1 MSQPTDRIVAGATPK
16 VGGLAE
22 TVRQGAAMAGPSAPS
37 GDADELRRLTAENGR
52 YALAATLGT
61 GATSEVHRAHDRIFQ
76 REVAIKILN
85 TGDQGTTERFI
96 HAARLTARLEH
107 PSIIPVYDLDWPI
120 GGGARLVMRRV
131 VGISLGVAIRQ
142 AEAGQAPGQIS
153 DVNRILTVILK
164 VCDAVALAH
173 SREVIHRDLKP
184 DNILLGEW
192 GEVMVVDWGEA
203 SELHEPGSGSHH
215 VVGTPTYM
223 SPEQSGG
230 THHADARSDVY
241 CLGATLF
248 HALYLRP
255 PLGHGTDLARFWQR
269 KHAGEIDPLT
279 PIEERRVPRRLSAI
293 VRRALAGDPA
303 ERYQTISA
311 FADDLH
317 RFQAGQ
323 AVRAYHESA
332 FETAARWLYQHARM
346 LAVGTLVLAS
356 LGGALALVW
365 GERLKEIASWGE
377 AVLSDDFT
385 DDSWRDRWATHLG
398 DFARRDGRLVT
409 TDKTASVLMC
419 RQRFSGATAI
429 EFTGE
434 VLPGSPLCDL
444 SVWWCRDIDFSADG
458 SRAPNLKELY
468 KLQVGAYDNSYTAII
483 LPNERQVAS
492 NPFRLAHGTKYRVRA
507 EIVDNRLRLLV
518 DGRLLCEYIDPFP
531 FSSGYVGIYG
541 YYPGKAFAQ
550 VRIHALGVPEK
561 LSATAIGDAFAGQQL
576 YAQAGDQYAR
586 VVATHPGTSLGQEAL
601 YKEGLC
607 WLRNGDP
614 DRAEATWVPL
624 ALTPFAEDIALH
636 RIDRSFAA
644 GDHDAVFAAIGT
656 LAKTARAEI
665 RDRLAQQWA
674 TYAYEVLR
682 LAENAGKNSLLT
694 DYLRVHDQTL
704 SDLDVAA
711 RAAAECLIR
720 LGRIDELLI
729 RYPTQRHCCAKGLS
743 FQGRMIELVHGYP
756 DQFSVWYQ
764 ACVTTGHFAELI
776 AQSEEPDW
784 IAYGK
789 TMSGRGAEALTDR
802 RLSPRSMGDALISLG
817 RYDEV
822 LAMPGVASE
831 HVALALIALGRA
843 AEIGDET
850 QQGLALMAQN
860 QPQALLDRLPATSVE
875 DRQWPRCL
883 LGLEAHIAGGDVG
896 DQASARAWFA
906 LPTDMKPLANGNL
919 AFAYAVIEPILR
931 EEAGDTGALA
941 KRCAEISTNERY
953 TGAQVPWH
961 AAQFLSGELSAEEF
975 LAQPNR
981 LSARAWLL
989 ACSGIV
995 AERRGD
1001 TAQAQTAYRDYLAL
1015 PPQRHG
1021 LSIDPLMDRFVA
1033 WRAERLAA
1041 GKGWSGS
1048 TTP

>member
-1 MSQPTDRIVAGATPK
+1 MSQPTDRNVAGATPK
-16 VGGLAE
+16 AGALAE
-22 TVRQGAAMAGPSAPS
+22 TLRPGAAMAGPSAP
-37 GDADELRRLTAENGR
+37 GGEADELRRLTAETGR
-52 YALAATLGT
+52 YALATTLGT
-61 GATSEVHRAHDRIFQ
+61 GATSEVHRAHDRVFQ

-131 VGISLGVAIRQ
+131 VGISMGDAIRQ
-142 AEAGQAPGQIS
+142 AEAGQVPAQIS

-203 SELHEPGSGSHH
+203 SELHEHESGSHH

-223 SPEQSGG
+223 SPEQSDGA
-230 THHADARSDVY
+230 HHADARSDVY

-255 PLGHGTDLARFWQR
+255 PLGHDTDLARFWKR
-269 KHAGEIDPLT
+269 KHDGQIDPLT
-279 PIEERRVPRRLSAI
+279 PSEERRVPRRLSAI
-293 VRRALAGDPA
+293 VRRALTGNPA

-311 FADDLH
+311 FADDLR

-332 FETAARWLYQHARM
+332 FETAARWLHQHAKM
-346 LAVGTLVLAS
+346 LAVMTLVLAS

-365 GERLKEIASWGE
+365 GERMKEIATWGDP
-377 AVLSDDFT
+377 VFSDDFA
-385 DDSWRDRWATHLG
+385 DDGWRDRWAIHLG
-398 DFARRDGRLVT
+398 DFERRDGGLVST
-409 TDKTASVLMC
+409 SQRQSVLMC
-419 RQRFSGATAI
+419 RQRFSGATAM

-458 SRAPNLKELY
+458 SRAQTLHGLY

-483 LPNERQVAS
+483 LSNERQVAS
-492 NPFRLAHGTKYRVRA
+492 NPFRLAHGTKYHVRA

-541 YYPGKAFAQ
+541 YYAGKAFDQ

-561 LSATAIGDAFAGQQL
+561 LSATAIGDAFASQQL

-586 VVATHPGTSLGQEAL
+586 VVATHPGTRLGQEAL

-607 WLRNGDP
+607 RLRTDGP
-614 DRAEATWVPL
+614 ERAETTWAPL

-636 RIDRSFAA
+636 RIDRGFAA
-644 GDHDAVFAAIGT
+644 GDHVAVFAAIGT
-656 LAKTARAEI
+656 LSKTARPEI
-665 RDRLAQQWA
+665 RARLAQQWA

-682 LAENAGKNSLLT
+682 HADKVDRKSLLT

-711 RAAAECLIR
+711 RAAAECLIE

-729 RYPTQRHCCAKGLS
+729 RYPTQRHCCARGLYL
-743 FQGRMIELVHGYP
+743 QGRLIELVQGYP
-756 DQFSVWYQ
+756 DQLYFWYQ
-764 ACVTTGHFAELI
+764 ACASTGHFAEMI
-776 AQSEEPDW
+776 ARGEDPDW

-789 TMSGRGAEALTDR
+789 TMSGRGADALTDR
-802 RLSPRSMGDALISLG
+802 RLSPRSTGMALISLG
-817 RYDEV
+817 RYDEA
-822 LAMPGVASE
+822 LALQGVPSE
-831 HVALALIALGRA
+831 TVALAQIALGRA
-843 AEIGDET
+843 AEISDQT
-850 QQGLALMAQN
+850 QQEVALMALN
-860 QPQALLDRLPATSVE
+860 QPQVLLDRLPATSVE

-883 LGLEAHIAGGDVG
+883 LGLEAHIAGNHDR
-896 DQASARAWFA
+896 ASEWFA
-906 LPTDMKPLANGNL
+906 LPTGMKPLGNPNL
-919 AFAYAVIEPILR
+919 AFAYAVIEPVLR
-931 EEAGDTGALA
+931 EETSHTGALA
-941 KRCAEISTNERY
+941 KRCAEISADERY
-953 TGAQVPWH
+953 TGAQRPWY
-961 AAQFLSGELSAEEF
+961 AAQFLIGRLSAEEF

-981 LSARAWLL
+981 PGARAWLL
-989 ACSGIV
+989 ACSGIM

-1001 TAQAQTAYRDYLAL
+1001 NAEAQTAYRDYLAL
-1015 PPQRHG
+1015 PPLRHG
-1021 LSIDPLMDRFVA
+1021 LGTDPLMDRFVA
-1033 WRAERLAA
+1033 WRMERLGA

-1048 TTP
+1048 AP

>member
-1 MSQPTDRIVAGATPK
+1 MSQPADRIVAGTTPK
-16 VGGLAE
+16 AGALAE
-22 TVRQGAAMAGPSAPS
+22 TVRQGAALAGPSAPS
-37 GDADELRRLTAENGR
+37 GEADGLRRLTAENGR
-52 YALAATLGT
+52 YALAATLGA

-107 PSIIPVYDLDWPI
+107 PSIIPVYDLDWPV

-131 VGISLGVAIRQ
+131 VGISMGDAIRQ

-203 SELHEPGSGSHH
+203 SELHEHESGSHH

-223 SPEQSGG
+223 SPEQSDGA
-230 THHADARSDVY
+230 HHADARSDVY

-255 PLGHGTDLARFWQR
+255 PLGHDTDLARFWQR
-269 KHAGEIDPLT
+269 KQAGQIDPLS

-332 FETAARWLYQHARM
+332 FETAARWLYQHAKM
-346 LAVGTLVLAS
+346 LAVVSLVLAS

-365 GERLKEIASWGE
+365 GERLKEIATWGE
-377 AVLSDDFT
+377 PVFTDDFA
-385 DDSWRDRWATHLG
+385 DDSWRDRWAIHLG
-398 DFARRDGRLVT
+398 DFARRDGQLVS
-409 TDKTASVLMC
+409 TDRQASVLMC

-434 VLPGSPLCDL
+434 VLPDSPLCDL

-458 SRAPNLKELY
+458 SRAPKLNGLY

-483 LPNERQVAS
+483 LSDERQVAS
-492 NPFRLAHGTKYRVRA
+492 NPFRLAHGTKYHVRA
-507 EIVDNRLRLLV
+507 EIVDNRIRLLV

-541 YYPGKAFAQ
+541 YYAGKAFAQ

-614 DRAEATWVPL
+614 ERAEATWVPL
-624 ALTPFAEDIALH
+624 AHTPFADDIALH

-644 GDHDAVFAAIGT
+644 GDHAAVIAAIGT
-656 LAKTARAEI
+656 LAKTARGEI
-665 RDRLAQQWA
+665 RPRLAQQWA

-682 LAENAGKNSLLT
+682 LAENAGTKSLLT

-704 SDLDVAA
+704 SDLAVAA
-711 RAAAECLIR
+711 RAAAECLIE

-729 RYPTQRHCCAKGLS
+729 RYPTQRHSCAKGLS
-743 FQGRMIELVHGYP
+743 LQGRLIEVVRGYP
-756 DQFSVWYQ
+756 EQFQFWYP
-764 ACVTTGHFAELI
+764 ACLKTGSFAEL
-776 AQSEEPDW
+776 AAHAHDADW
-784 IAYGK
+784 AATGK
-789 TMSGRGAEALTDR
+789 VLLGRGEEVLASKPALSVR
-802 RLSPRSMGDALISLG
+802 PVCEALISLG
-817 RYDEV
+817 RFKEA
-822 LAMPGVASE
+822 LATPGIHSDQA
-831 HVALALIALGRA
+831 ALALIALGRA
-843 AEIGDET
+843 SEISDLS
-850 QQGLALMAQN
+850 QQSLALIAGN
-860 QPQALLDRLPATSVE
+860 QPQTLLDRLPKESAE

-883 LGLEAHIAGGDVG
+883 LGLEAHIAGDHVG
-896 DQASARAWFA
+896 ARAWFA
-906 LPTDMKPLANGNL
+906 LPTGMKPLRNGNL

-961 AAQFLSGELSAEEF
+961 AAQFLSGKLSAEEF

-981 LSARAWLL
+981 LGARAWLL

-1015 PPQRHG
+1015 PPLRHG

-1033 WRAERLAA
+1033 WRVERLAA